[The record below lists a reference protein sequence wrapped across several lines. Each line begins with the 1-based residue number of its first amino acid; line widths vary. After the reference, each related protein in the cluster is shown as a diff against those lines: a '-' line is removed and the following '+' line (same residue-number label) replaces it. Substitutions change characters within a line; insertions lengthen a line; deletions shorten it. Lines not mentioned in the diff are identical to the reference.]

1 MNDIH
6 NLCDLPTDIVK
17 NIIKFIANKKSL
29 MNFRETC
36 KTIYDKITD
45 SEIKKKISFNFNNR
59 DI

>member
-36 KTIYDKITD
+36 KTINKKITNF
-45 SEIKKKISFNFNNR
+45 EIKKNI
-59 DI
+59 I